1 MGKKTVRDGFGLVTF
16 SGFSYENK
24 LRKLGDINLW
34 IDSKIYNIVEIV
46 HQNWILSII
55 DFLISE
61 DS

>member
-1 MGKKTVRDGFGLVTF
+1 MR
-16 SGFSYENK
+16 NK